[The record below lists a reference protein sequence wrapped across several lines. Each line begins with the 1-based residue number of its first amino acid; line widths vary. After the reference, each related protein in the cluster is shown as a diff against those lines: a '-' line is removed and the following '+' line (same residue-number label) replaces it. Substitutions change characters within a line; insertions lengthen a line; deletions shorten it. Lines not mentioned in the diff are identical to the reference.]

1 MPPSITL
8 TQEQIDKIE
17 SEMFEKDDMLSDS
30 EVQLLAQKVNEKIN
44 LPFLKEEKEF
54 IVFFKIIKFID
65 KALYQLLPNEYYGL
79 IKDATD
85 GISRE
90 EARIIIKRLT
100 PLVNNV
106 INIPI
111 LTEKQEAL
119 AIEIVLK
126 LIVNAMVKGNRIA
139 GATVTSL

>member
-1 MPPSITL
+1 MPTITL
-8 TQEQIDKIE
+8 TPQQITEIRNEMYKQE
-17 SEMFEKDDMLSDS
+17 EMLTDL
-30 EVQLLAQKVNEKIN
+30 EVQALAQKVNEKIN
-44 LPFLKEEKEF
+44 LPFLKEDKEF

-85 GISRE
+85 GITRE

-100 PLVNNV
+100 PLINDV

-111 LTEKQEAL
+111 MSEKQEAL

-126 LIVNAMVKGNRIA
+126 LIVNAMVKGNRIQKA
-139 GATVTSL
+139 PV